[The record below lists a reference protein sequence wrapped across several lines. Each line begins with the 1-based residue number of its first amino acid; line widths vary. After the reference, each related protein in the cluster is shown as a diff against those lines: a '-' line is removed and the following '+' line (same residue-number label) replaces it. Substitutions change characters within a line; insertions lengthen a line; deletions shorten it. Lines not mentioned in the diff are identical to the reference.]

1 MSVAVT
7 DTGWL
12 VPHSILEAQ
21 AATHRLELA
30 KQRMLLIRYRL
41 LLEEH
46 GIEPPD
52 DEGADLLAMWRE
64 CRRVIEVANEFVMRL
79 GTSKELLAEWR

>member
-1 MSVAVT
+1 MVSVAFAER
-7 DTGWL
+7 L
-12 VPHSILEAQ
+12 VPHSLLEAQ

-52 DEGADLLAMWRE
+52 EEGADLLQMWRE